1 MADINYLSFHR
12 NLPDSDYEPTTNAVK
27 FGVFN
32 TADNSLPK
40 LFQQVFDPQW
50 WDTWLVGDVT
60 SAIISLKMYPFKV
73 SDPPSQP
80 EEIPVKILDAYLLS
94 NISYVELSKTTATL
108 SFGYIDIPT
117 TNSFLDYEPYLILR
131 LYLPFYGYITLDNSR
146 VLGKRL
152 FINYLV
158 DYTSGRA
165 TIYVDV
171 GNQTTPYD
179 SVSYFT
185 GTCILSVDIPLSNNN
200 GSMNNM
206 NAFMSIFSLSMGVAS
221 GSTLTQTSSLQNT
234 FNPLTGL
241 VNRRMEKVTSTQL
254 ETEAL
259 GGVKSG
265 LWSAFEA
272 SRPHAYQ
279 GQGAQGNGGW
289 YGPLNCFLLKEQLNV
304 EGYPDNIKSYY
315 GMPLMENVF
324 LNTLTGFTQVSDIHI
339 DGLGVAT
346 ASEIQEVETLL
357 LNGVIL

>member
-1 MADINYLSFHR
+1 MADSNYLSFHSG
-12 NLPDSDYEPTTNAVK
+12 LPDSDYQPTTNAVK

-32 TADNSLPK
+32 IASNSLPK
-40 LFQQVFDPQW
+40 FFQQVFDPTFI
-50 WDTWLVGDVT
+50 DTWLVGDVT

-73 SDPPSQP
+73 SDPPTQP
-80 EEIPVKILDAYLLS
+80 EEKPIKILDKNLLS
-94 NISYVELSKTTATL
+94 NVSYVELSRTTTTL
-108 SFGYIDIPT
+108 NFGYIDITT
-117 TNSFLDYEPYLILR
+117 TNSFLDYEPYLTLK
-131 LYLPFYGYITLDNSR
+131 LYLPFYGFITLDNSR

-165 TIYVDV
+165 TIYIDV
-171 GNQTTPYD
+171 GNQNAPYD
-179 SVSYFT
+179 KVSYFT
-185 GTCILSVDIPLSNNN
+185 GTCILSIDIPLSNNN

-206 NAFMSIFSLSMGVAS
+206 NAFMSIFSLSMGIAS
-221 GSTLTQTSSLQNT
+221 GSTITQIPATQFSS
-234 FNPLTGL
+234 NPLTGL
-241 VNRRMEKVTSTQL
+241 PNRPTIGASRQL
-254 ETEAL
+254 ETSSL
-259 GGVKSG
+259 GGMNSG

-272 SRPHAYQ
+272 SRPYAYH

-315 GMPLMENVF
+315 GLPLMENV
-324 LNTLTGFTQVSDIHI
+324 LLSTLTGFTQVSNIHI

-346 ASEIQEVETLL
+346 ANEIQEVESLL

>member
-1 MADINYLSFHR
+1 MADYNYLSFHSG
-12 NLPDSDYEPTTNAVK
+12 LPDSDYEPTTNAVK

-32 TADNSLPK
+32 MASNSLP
-40 LFQQVFDPQW
+40 LFFQQVFDPNW

-73 SDPPSQP
+73 SDPTSQP
-80 EEIPVKILDAYLLS
+80 EEKPIKILDKTLLG
-94 NISYVELSKTTATL
+94 NVSYVDLSKTTRTL
-108 SFGYIDIPT
+108 SFGYIDIPN
-117 TNSFLDYEPYLILR
+117 TNSFLDYEPYLILK
-131 LYLPFYGYITLDNSR
+131 LYLPFYGFITLDNSR

-171 GNQTTPYD
+171 GNKVAPYNE
-179 SVSYFT
+179 VTYFT
-185 GTCILSVDIPLSNNN
+185 GTCILSIDIPLSNNN

-206 NAFMSIFSLSMGVAS
+206 NAFMSIFSLSMGIAS
-221 GSTLTQTSSLQNT
+221 GSTMTQTSSPQTT

-241 VNRRMEKVTSTQL
+241 PNRTPLKSTSNRL

-259 GGVKSG
+259 GGVQSG

-272 SRPHAYQ
+272 SRPYAYQ

-289 YGPLNCFLLKEQLNV
+289 YGALNCFLLKETLNT
-304 EGYPDNIKSYY
+304 EGYPDNIKKYY
-315 GMPLMENVF
+315 GLPLMENV
-324 LNTLTGFTQVSDIHI
+324 LLSTLTGFTQVSDIHI
-339 DGLGVAT
+339 DGLDNAT
-346 ASEIQEVETLL
+346 ASEVQEIESLL